1 MHHMIIGYYDRDV
14 HAPLLSF
21 PSLNIL
27 ILRLHRLV
35 SLVELCVLPLN
46 AIGGGGGRGRER
58 RGRERK
64 EERKREMINWA
75 SHNMCG

>member
-1 MHHMIIGYYDRDV
+1 MHHMIIGYCDRDV

-46 AIGGGGGRGRER
+46 AIGGGVGGGGGRGE
-58 RGRERK
+58 
-64 EERKREMINWA
+64 EEREEGGEKT
-75 SHNMCG
+75 